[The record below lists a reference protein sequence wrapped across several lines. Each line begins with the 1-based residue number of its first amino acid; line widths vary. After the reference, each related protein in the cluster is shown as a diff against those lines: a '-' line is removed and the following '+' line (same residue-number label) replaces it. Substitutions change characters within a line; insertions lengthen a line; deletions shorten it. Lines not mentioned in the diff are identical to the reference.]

1 MQSFIN
7 IGQGV
12 AQLEVR
18 TDKTSMMVTF
28 HLHFEDTNFPVAI
41 TTWEPFELCPPAS
54 TEHLFRVKVCLRVS
68 LSQQQQGHKM
78 GLPRLL
84 LSCVVI
90 LMVEHTL
97 ICHTLLF
104 L

>member
-41 TTWEPFELCPPAS
+41 TTWEPFELCPP
-54 TEHLFRVKVCLRVS
+54 
-68 LSQQQQGHKM
+68 
-78 GLPRLL
+78 
-84 LSCVVI
+84 
-90 LMVEHTL
+90 
-97 ICHTLLF
+97 
-104 L
+104 